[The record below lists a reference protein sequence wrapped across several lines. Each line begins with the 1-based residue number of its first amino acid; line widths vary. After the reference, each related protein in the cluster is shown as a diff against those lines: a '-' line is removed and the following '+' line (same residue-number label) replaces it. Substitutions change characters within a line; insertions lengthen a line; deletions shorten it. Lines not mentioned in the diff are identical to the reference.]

1 MSIHRL
7 KLVSV
12 RNHDKSEFIFGPG
25 VTVIWG
31 QNGSGK
37 TTVLESINTLSLGN
51 SFKTNKQKELISAG
65 HKEAFIFGEFKSSN
79 YQDSI
84 AANISSQKGQQI
96 KLNGKK
102 ITGRKALLGRNPTV
116 VLSPE
121 EQGLT
126 QGPPS
131 QRRKFFNK
139 VFSVISKEYFQL
151 LQNYNKIKKQRSFAI
166 AQHKGN
172 ETANNSLDLWN
183 VQLAT
188 SGAGLWKARA
198 DLMCAF
204 NSKLEKVSQ
213 MFGSSFKVAIMYNP
227 VLSCAEEYLLE
238 LEKSF
243 KRDLV
248 LGRTSFGP
256 HCDEMV
262 INIFGKNIKMFGS
275 QGEHKLALII
285 LKLTE
290 LFFIKKHTGITPIL
304 LLDDLFS
311 KLDLDRSKQIVE
323 LLKKLEEDYEKPI
336 QTVLTTTD
344 VLDIQNTTF
353 KVPIEKRYT
362 YHLLR

>member
-1 MSIHRL
+1 MPIHRL

-12 RNHDKSEFIFGPG
+12 RNHEKSEFIFGPG

-51 SFKTNKQKELISAG
+51 SFKTNKQKELISVDQ
-65 HKEAFIFGEFKSSN
+65 KESFIYGEFNSSN

-84 AANISSQKGQQI
+84 VANISNQKGQQI

-102 ITGRKALLGRNPTV
+102 ILGRKALLGRNPTV
-116 VLSPE
+116 ILSPE

-131 QRRKFFNK
+131 RRRKFFNK
-139 VFSVISKEYFQL
+139 TFSVVSKKYFQL
-151 LQNYNKIKKQRSFAI
+151 LQNYNKTKKQRNSVVS
-166 AQHKGN
+166 QYKN
-172 ETANNSLDLWN
+172 YTTTNNSLDPWN
-183 VQLAT
+183 IQLA
-188 SGAGLWKARA
+188 SFGSSLWQMRA
-198 DLMCAF
+198 DLMLAF
-204 NSKLEKVSQ
+204 NSRLEQVSQ
-213 MFGSSFKVAIMYNP
+213 LFGLGLKVEIKYNP
-227 VLSCAEEYLLE
+227 SLYQTEEYLTE
-238 LEKSF
+238 LEKRI
-243 KRDLV
+243 KRDAV

-262 INIFGKNIKMFGS
+262 IKVFGKNIKMFGS
-275 QGEHKLALII
+275 QGEHKLALIV

-290 LFFIKKHTGITPIL
+290 LFFIKTNTGITPIL

-311 KLDLDRSKQIVE
+311 KLDLQRSNQTID
-323 LLKKLEEDYEKPI
+323 LLKKLEKEYEEPI

-344 VLDIQNTTF
+344 VLDIQNTAL
-353 KVPIEKRYT
+353 KVPIKKRYT
-362 YHLLR
+362 YHLVR